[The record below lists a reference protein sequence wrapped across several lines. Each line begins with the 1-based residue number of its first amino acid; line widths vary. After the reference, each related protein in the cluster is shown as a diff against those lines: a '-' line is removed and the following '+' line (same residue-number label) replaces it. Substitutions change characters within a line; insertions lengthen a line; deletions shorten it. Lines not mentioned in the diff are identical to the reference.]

1 MKHLGFRHE
10 TAGILLAD
18 LKGCNLSWV
27 GWCCHRQAFGRQVL
41 GAERALWCL
50 ELCSLL
56 FAWDNP
62 WSTGRQGL
70 VPWNAGSDPS
80 VKEDRYT
87 IYTDYTWWII
97 IMNIYIY
104 NYIYI
109 MCMYIYNIIYM
120 YIYVCKYTYVCAY
133 IYIYICIRIYTYIY
147 IYYLLTCTY
156 ICLYIYRYVI
166 SSSSGCTSNTICM
179 RFA

>member
-1 MKHLGFRHE
+1 MGIQQSNTRDLTSKTEDFTVKDREFHIGISKKTMKHLGFRHE

-56 FAWDNP
+56 FAWGNP
-62 WSTGRQGL
+62 WSTGRQSL

-80 VKEDRYT
+80 VKGDRYT
-87 IYTDYTWWII
+87 IYYRLYMI
-97 IMNIYIY
+97 NHNYEIYIY
-104 NYIYI
+104 IYYVYVYISY
-109 MCMYIYNIIYM
+109 YIYM
-120 YIYVCKYTYVCAY
+120 YIYIYVCM
-133 IYIYICIRIYTYIY
+133 CI
-147 IYYLLTCTY
+147 
-156 ICLYIYRYVI
+156 
-166 SSSSGCTSNTICM
+166 
-179 RFA
+179 